1 MTGTP
6 QEPSGFGHR
15 SADSERE
22 ALNAQVNA
30 LNDELER
37 LRDRVSSHPHDLA
50 MLERRLAD
58 ARSDARST
66 AANNERLAATL
77 REAREQIITLKAEV
91 DRLAQPPASFGV
103 FLAAAEEHTADIWT
117 SGRKMRVSV
126 SPDVDL
132 TALTPGR
139 EVMVNEALNVVD
151 VLEFDEVG
159 EVVLLK
165 EVLADGERALV
176 VGHGDE
182 ESVVRLGW
190 DLRQQHLRSGDSLM
204 IDRRGALRVRAD
216 SQARR
221 RGARARGGA
230 GHRLLGDRRSRQP
243 DRADPRRRG
252 AAIPAQGP
260 VRDL

>member
-132 TALTPGR
+132 DRPHPGR

-165 EVLADGERALV
+165 EVLDDGDRALV

-182 ESVVRLGW
+182 ESVVRLGLGPAPAAPAQRRLA
-190 DLRQQHLRSGDSLM
+190 D
-204 IDRRGALRVRAD
+204 DRPAGALRRT
-216 SQARR
+216 SGFPSSTSRSSCSRR
-221 RGARARGGA
+221 CRTSTTR
-230 GHRLLGDRRSRQP
+230 
-243 DRADPRRRG
+243 
-252 AAIPAQGP
+252 
-260 VRDL
+260 